1 LEGDGEAARRRS
13 STAAMGVRQSGE
25 GGEEEASWWPSW
37 MRDGAAK
44 VWRSY
49 IALGWSDERTAG
61 VISPAM
67 ECAVNALNLSV
78 LGE

>member
-1 LEGDGEAARRRS
+1 
-13 STAAMGVRQSGE
+13 
-25 GGEEEASWWPSW
+25 

-44 VWRSY
+44 VWHTY
-49 IALGWSDERTAG
+49 IALGRSDERTAG

-67 ECAVNALNLSV
+67 ECVVKALNLSV

>member
-1 LEGDGEAARRRS
+1 
-13 STAAMGVRQSGE
+13 
-25 GGEEEASWWPSW
+25 

-49 IALGWSDERTAG
+49 IALGWSDEWTAG
-61 VISPAM
+61 VISLAM